1 MLLKGLYLLSSGY
14 LKIDQSI
21 INNEEIALITKN
33 PKSFFLMKRFFT
45 HLMIFLFIFT
55 KSIFYKKYLSDL
67 LKNIDVIKDFQSS
80 KRD

>member
-33 PKSFFLMKRFFT
+33 PKSFFLRLTAKENINFF
-45 HLMIFLFIFT
+45 
-55 KSIFYKKYLSDL
+55 YDL
-67 LKNIDVIKDFQSS
+67 ISPKLRLKL
-80 KRD
+80 